1 VVKFLRA
8 SISLVL
14 GTALALSAA
23 GLAHAG
29 TPGISSST
37 PTTMSTG
44 VAIDANIVITFTEA
58 VSAESG
64 QISIFKWTD
73 KTLFETI
80 RVSDSSKVSLSGAV
94 VTVNPTKT
102 FDYNT
107 RYFVQID
114 TTAFQSVADDVAFG
128 GIQSEGTLNFTTVA
142 AASATTT
149 STTTTIVQ
157 TTTTIA
163 APRLGGTT
171 CKVAGRTRTVSGV
184 KFVCKATTKLIWR
197 RA

>member
-1 VVKFLRA
+1 MSILRKSLITSVVA
-8 SISLVL
+8 SLAFSL
-14 GTALALSAA
+14 TFADMAR
-23 GLAHAG
+23 AG
-29 TPGISSST
+29 TPGISSSS
-37 PTTMSTG
+37 PATMSTG
-44 VAIDANIVITFTEA
+44 AAVDANIVITFTEA

-73 KTLFETI
+73 KTLFESI

-94 VTVNPTKT
+94 VTINPTKT

-142 AASATTT
+142 SAATTT
-149 STTTTIVQ
+149 TTTTVVQ
-157 TTTTIA
+157 TTTTVA
-163 APRLGGTT
+163 APRLGGTA
-171 CKVAGRTRTVSGV
+171 CKVAGRTRTVAGV
-184 KFVCKATTKLIWR
+184 KFVCKKTTQLIWR

>member
-1 VVKFLRA
+1 
-8 SISLVL
+8 
-14 GTALALSAA
+14 
-23 GLAHAG
+23 
-29 TPGISSST
+29 
-37 PTTMSTG
+37 MSTG
-44 VAIDANIVITFTEA
+44 AAIDANIVITFTEA

-73 KTLFETI
+73 KTLFESI

-94 VTVNPTKT
+94 VTINPTKT

-114 TTAFQSVADDVAFG
+114 TTAFQSVADDIAFG

-142 AASATTT
+142 AAATTT
-149 STTTTIVQ
+149 TTTTVVQ
-157 TTTTIA
+157 TTTTVA

-171 CKVAGRTRTVSGV
+171 CKVAGRTRTVAGV
-184 KFVCKATTKLIWR
+184 KFVCKKTTQLIWR

>member
-1 VVKFLRA
+1 MNRVLKVG
-8 SISLVL
+8 LVAIL
-14 GTALALSAA
+14 GVPFSVLTSSA
-23 GLAHAG
+23 AHAG
-29 TPGISSST
+29 TPGISSSS
-37 PTTMSTG
+37 PATMSTG
-44 VAIDANIVITFTEA
+44 VAVDANIVITFTES

-64 QISIFKWTD
+64 QVSIFNWSD

-94 VTVNPTKT
+94 VTINPTKT

-107 RYFVQID
+107 RYYVQID

-128 GIQSEGTLNFTTVA
+128 GIQSEGTLNFTTIA
-142 AASATTT
+142 AATTT
-149 STTTTIVQ
+149 ATTTTT

-163 APRLGGTT
+163 PPRLGGTS
-171 CKVAGRTRTVSGV
+171 CRVAGRTRTVGGV
-184 KFVCKATTKLIWR
+184 KFVCKKTTKLVWR

>member
-1 VVKFLRA
+1 MVTILRKTLITSVA
-8 SISLVL
+8 A
-14 GTALALSAA
+14 TLALS
-23 GLAHAG
+23 LAFSDTVKAG

-37 PTTMSTG
+37 PATMSTG
-44 VAIDANIVITFTEA
+44 AAIDANIVITFTEA

-73 KTLFETI
+73 KTLFESI

-94 VTVNPTKT
+94 VTINPTKN

-128 GIQSEGTLNFTTVA
+128 GIQSEGTLNFTTIA
-142 AASATTT
+142 AAATTT
-149 STTTTIVQ
+149 TTTTVVQ
-157 TTTTIA
+157 TTTTVA

-184 KFVCKATTKLIWR
+184 KFVCKKTTQLIWR

>member
-1 VVKFLRA
+1 VVKFFRA
-8 SISLVL
+8 SVSVVL
-14 GTALALSAA
+14 GTSLALGAA

-29 TPGISSST
+29 TPGISSSS
-37 PTTMSTG
+37 PATMSTG
-44 VAIDANIVITFTEA
+44 VAVDANIVITFTEA

-73 KTLFETI
+73 KTLFESI

-94 VTVNPTKT
+94 VTINPTKT

-142 AASATTT
+142 AAATTT
-149 STTTTIVQ
+149 TTTTVVQ
-157 TTTTIA
+157 TTTTVA
-163 APRLGGTT
+163 APRLGGTA
-171 CKVAGRTRTVSGV
+171 CKVAGRTRTVAGV
-184 KFVCKATTKLIWR
+184 KFVCKKTTQLIWR